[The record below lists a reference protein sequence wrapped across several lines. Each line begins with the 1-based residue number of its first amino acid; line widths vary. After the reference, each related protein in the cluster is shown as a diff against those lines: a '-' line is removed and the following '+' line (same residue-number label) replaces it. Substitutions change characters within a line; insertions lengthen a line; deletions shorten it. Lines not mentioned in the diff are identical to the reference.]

1 MCVLIYKPKGLRMP
15 DKSVLKAC
23 FEANPHG
30 AGFATTKGVHHSMNF
45 QGVYRMLCQI
55 PKEEPCIIHF
65 RLATT
70 GSICLRNCHPFKN
83 GNVYF
88 AHNGVLS
95 IPTKDDMT
103 DSETAFKWLYP
114 TILKYGLDSKEL
126 DNKVK
131 QIIGY
136 SKFAF
141 LCGEKIKLYGE
152 FRQIN
157 GIYYSNLRWRNYMN
171 I

>member
-1 MCVLIYKPKGLRMP
+1 MCVLIYKPKGVEIPSKKILR
-15 DKSVLKAC
+15 AC

-30 AGFATTKGVHHSMNF
+30 AGFATPTSIHHSMNF
-45 QGVYRMLCQI
+45 KTIYKGLKCV
-55 PKEEPCIIHF
+55 PKEEHCIIHF
-65 RLATT
+65 RLATH
-70 GSICLRNCHPFKN
+70 GSIRLRNCHPFKIDSIC
-83 GNVYF
+83 F

-95 IPTKDDMT
+95 IPVKNDMT

-114 TILKYGLDSKEL
+114 TIKKYGLESKEL

-141 LCGEKIKLYGE
+141 LCGDKIKLYGD
-152 FRQIN
+152 FRQID
-157 GIYYSNLRWRNYMN
+157 GVYYSNLRWRNYL
-171 I
+171 